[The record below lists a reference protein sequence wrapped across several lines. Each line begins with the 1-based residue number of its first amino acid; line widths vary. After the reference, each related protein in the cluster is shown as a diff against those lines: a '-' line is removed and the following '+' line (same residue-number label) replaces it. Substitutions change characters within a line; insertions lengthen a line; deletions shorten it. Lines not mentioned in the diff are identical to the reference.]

1 MRGKAKEL
9 YESGFGS
16 LKKIAEELNVPEA
29 TVKSWKQRSEI
40 PWNNP
45 KKKDASK
52 TKKVASEKKV
62 ASKVEKVVKE
72 KIIETLADSELTD
85 KQRLFCI
92 YYMQSFNATQSA
104 IKAGY
109 SRETAK
115 EIGYENL
122 TKPHIK
128 KYLTELKEMYTQDDY
143 LETKRILERHK
154 QIAFADIKDFTEFK
168 VEKTLVCHDEETG
181 EPIIDK
187 IFKFRIKDDF
197 EVDGT
202 LIKKIGMGK
211 FGPVIELED
220 RAKSLELLNKV
231 YGLDPSFEVQKQKLN
246 PDDEKTEEKTITA
259 VRKKYGL

>member
-1 MRGKAKEL
+1 MA
-9 YESGFGS
+9 
-16 LKKIAEELNVPEA
+16 
-29 TVKSWKQRSEI
+29 
-40 PWNNP
+40 
-45 KKKDASK
+45 KKDASK

-128 KYLTELKEMYTQDDY
+128 KYG
-143 LETKRILERHK
+143 IG
-154 QIAFADIKDFTEFK
+154 
-168 VEKTLVCHDEETG
+168 EK
-181 EPIIDK
+181 
-187 IFKFRIKDDF
+187 
-197 EVDGT
+197 
-202 LIKKIGMGK
+202 M
-211 FGPVIELED
+211 
-220 RAKSLELLNKV
+220 
-231 YGLDPSFEVQKQKLN
+231 
-246 PDDEKTEEKTITA
+246 
-259 VRKKYGL
+259 